1 MLTGATAATE
11 LRLGLL
17 AYDVVEAYVA
27 EDQAADVIGRYH
39 LRPGDEPNSILR
51 LVPRFTATWPLAHE
65 APVPAI
71 ALDLMEDSDPRTRE
85 VGQELLA
92 RLSE

>member
-17 AYDVVEAYVA
+17 AHDIVEAYVA

-39 LRPGDEPNSILR
+39 LRPGDEPNAILR
-51 LVPRFTATWPLAHE
+51 IVPRFTPTWPFAHE
-65 APVPAI
+65 APIPAVV
-71 ALDLMEDSDPRTRE
+71 LDLLEDTDPRTRD
-85 VGQELLA
+85 VGEALLA
-92 RLSE
+92 GLGV